1 MEALS
6 PSREIAEAAEIM
18 EEFAARTGLTGTAPK
33 RRYLWTDAFALC
45 NFLTLKRATGRKD
58 YARLARALI
67 GEVHEVLGQHRP
79 DDPRKGW
86 LSGLSDEK
94 ARVHPTLGGLRIGKP
109 LPERPPD
116 APFDPDLE
124 WERDG
129 QYYHYLTKWAHAL
142 TQAGC
147 ALSEPRYITWAIELM
162 QAANRA
168 FIRRLPDG
176 RLHMVWKMRADLS
189 EPLVPSTGQHDPLD
203 GLITCLAAER
213 AAQLCAPDHPATA
226 LDDDLGPLASLAG
239 RQPLVTDD
247 PLGIGGLLF
256 DAGRLAQMAPGN
268 PFLPADLAP
277 RILAATQAGL
287 EQVAHSMLTGQPPA
301 RRLAFREL
309 GLAIGLALPEC
320 LSRGE
325 ETPHEAARH
334 SPLMAGIMRLARH
347 RPLRDTIVQT
357 WRDPRARQSETWR
370 NHEDM
375 NSVMLATAL
384 APEGFL
390 VLNSPGGQ
398 G

>member
-189 EPLVPSTGQHDPLD
+189 EPLVPSTGHT
-203 GLITCLAAER
+203 IR
-213 AAQLCAPDHPATA
+213 
-226 LDDDLGPLASLAG
+226 
-239 RQPLVTDD
+239 
-247 PLGIGGLLF
+247 
-256 DAGRLAQMAPGN
+256 
-268 PFLPADLAP
+268 
-277 RILAATQAGL
+277 
-287 EQVAHSMLTGQPPA
+287 LTG
-301 RRLAFREL
+301 
-309 GLAIGLALPEC
+309 
-320 LSRGE
+320 
-325 ETPHEAARH
+325 
-334 SPLMAGIMRLARH
+334 
-347 RPLRDTIVQT
+347 
-357 WRDPRARQSETWR
+357 
-370 NHEDM
+370 
-375 NSVMLATAL
+375 
-384 APEGFL
+384 
-390 VLNSPGGQ
+390 
-398 G
+398 

>member
-1 MEALS
+1 
-6 PSREIAEAAEIM
+6 
-18 EEFAARTGLTGTAPK
+18 
-33 RRYLWTDAFALC
+33 
-45 NFLTLKRATGRKD
+45 
-58 YARLARALI
+58 
-67 GEVHEVLGQHRP
+67 
-79 DDPRKGW
+79 
-86 LSGLSDEK
+86 
-94 ARVHPTLGGLRIGKP
+94 
-109 LPERPPD
+109 
-116 APFDPDLE
+116 
-124 WERDG
+124 
-129 QYYHYLTKWAHAL
+129 
-142 TQAGC
+142 
-147 ALSEPRYITWAIELM
+147 
-162 QAANRA
+162 
-168 FIRRLPDG
+168 
-176 RLHMVWKMRADLS
+176 
-189 EPLVPSTGQHDPLD
+189 
-203 GLITCLAAER
+203 
-213 AAQLCAPDHPATA
+213 
-226 LDDDLGPLASLAG
+226 
-239 RQPLVTDD
+239 
-247 PLGIGGLLF
+247 
-256 DAGRLAQMAPGN
+256 MAPGN

-375 NSVMLATAL
+375 NSVMLATVL